1 MRKIDL
7 FDFFAG
13 QMQELALVDGNDLQM
28 GLEQR
33 IILRS
38 QCGQETI
45 ASMLVLICTHIRL
58 TLSTIP
64 RWLVGPFGD
73 VSPAIIPFCRRSG
86 MGPSTTVSDGGNSGR
101 IGRRPGA
108 GRSPRCNAR
117 GCPRFAA
124 GWSD

>member
-64 RWLVGPFGD
+64 RWLVGPLGD
-73 VSPAIIPFCRRSG
+73 ETIAEHAANPKGYLYSLRPNEVEDRR
-86 MGPSTTVSDGGNSGR
+86 DR
-101 IGRRPGA
+101 
-108 GRSPRCNAR
+108 
-117 GCPRFAA
+117 
-124 GWSD
+124 